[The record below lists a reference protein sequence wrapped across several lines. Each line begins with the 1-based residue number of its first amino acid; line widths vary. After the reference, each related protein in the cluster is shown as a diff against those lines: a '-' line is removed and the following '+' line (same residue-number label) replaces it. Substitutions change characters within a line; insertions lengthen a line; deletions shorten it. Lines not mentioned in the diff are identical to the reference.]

1 MPTIFNVRRPDG
13 KIANQ
18 SITRTHA
25 EREVN
30 WWRASGWAGDFRIEE
45 IERAGEYVGGARRSG
60 GRWSDAKVKE
70 FRRRYSRGEQVD
82 SLAEYFGTNISV
94 ICKRARELGF
104 VKRIDD
110 PRYFEKRHG
119 RWTER
124 EERLINFMYDEG
136 NSTSRIAENIGRGK
150 SAVEERLRNTAAAL
164 SGRSHLGRF
173 IAKPGIGNRKKTISP
188 ILAEASSADGDS
200 D

>member
-25 EREVN
+25 EREIR
-30 WWRASGWAGDFRIEE
+30 WWRASGLDGDFRIEE
-45 IERAGEYVGGARRSG
+45 IERTGEYIGSARRSG
-60 GRWSDAKVKE
+60 GRWSDAKVEE
-70 FRRRYSRGEQVD
+70 FRRRYNRGEHVG
-82 SLAEYFGTNISV
+82 SLAEYFGSNISV

-110 PRYFEKRHG
+110 PRYFEKHQG

-136 NSTSRIAENIGRGK
+136 NSTGRIAKEIGRGK
-150 SAVEERLRNTAAAL
+150 SAVEERLRNTAPAL

-173 IAKPGIGNRKKTISP
+173 IRKPGIGNRKKTISP
-188 ILAEASSADGDS
+188 ILAEARCADGDS